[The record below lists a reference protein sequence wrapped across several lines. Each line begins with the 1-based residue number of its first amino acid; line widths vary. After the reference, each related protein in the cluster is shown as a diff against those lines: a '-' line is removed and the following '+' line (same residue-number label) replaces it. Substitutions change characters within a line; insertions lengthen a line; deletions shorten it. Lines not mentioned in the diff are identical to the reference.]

1 MLVDDKSNF
10 MWLVLLQV
18 KSEAKEAIKH
28 IQVTSAAHG
37 PGPRIILR
45 GFDKYCDE
53 LDMQRHLR
61 APYSLQ
67 QNGVVER
74 QNQTIVGM
82 TRSLLMTTGMPR
94 RF

>member
-1 MLVDDKSNF
+1 MLLS
-10 MWLVLLQV
+10 
-18 KSEAKEAIKH
+18 S
-28 IQVTSAAHG
+28 
-37 PGPRIILR
+37 
-45 GFDKYCDE
+45 FDKYCDK

-82 TRSLLMTTGMPR
+82 TRSLLMTVGMPR
-94 RF
+94 KF